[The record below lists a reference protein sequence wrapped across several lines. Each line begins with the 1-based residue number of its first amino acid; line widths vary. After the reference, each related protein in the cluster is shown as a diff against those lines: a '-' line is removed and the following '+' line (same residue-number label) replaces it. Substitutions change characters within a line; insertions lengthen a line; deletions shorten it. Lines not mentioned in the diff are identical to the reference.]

1 MYYENWKEM
10 VDAERTK
17 PYYVELKRQIVED
30 MKTTPVYPPRPA
42 IYRALTAT
50 PIAGVKVVIFGQD
63 PYHGAGQADGLA
75 FSVQPGVAIPPSLRN
90 IIFELRQDVGDA
102 AISQRRRHVGE
113 LADPEHFGVIDGDL
127 SPWATRGV
135 LLLNTALTV
144 RQGEPGSHSRLWR
157 LFAVEAVRAVVE
169 SSQYCVHF
177 VLWGGH
183 ARDVFREAVG
193 ELPYQA
199 AAWGLPDGVRGSRK
213 LGRLVTA
220 TMSPH
225 PSPLSAQRGFFG
237 SRPFS
242 LANAALTSTNGADAA
257 VDWTLT

>member
-1 MYYENWKEM
+1 MYYKSWNAM
-10 VDAERTK
+10 VDSERTK
-17 PYYVELKRQIVED
+17 PYYVELKRQSVED
-30 MKTTPVYPPRPA
+30 MKTTPVYPPWPKL
-42 IYRALTAT
+42 YRALTST
-50 PIAGVKVVIFGQD
+50 PIADVKVVILGQD
-63 PYHGAGQADGLA
+63 PYHGVGQADGLA
-75 FSVQPGVAIPPSLRN
+75 FSVRPGVAIPPSLRN
-90 IIFELRQDVGDA
+90 IIFELRQDVGNA

-113 LADPEHFGVIDGDL
+113 LADPEHFGVVDGDL
-127 SPWATRGV
+127 SPWASRGV

-144 RQGEPGSHSRLWR
+144 RQGEPGSHAKLWR
-157 LFAVEAVRAVVE
+157 PFAVEAVRAVVD
-169 SSQYCVHF
+169 SSRYCIHF

-199 AAWGLPDGVRGSRK
+199 ADWKLPEGVRGSRK
-213 LGRLVTA
+213 LGRHVTA

-225 PSPLSAQRGFFG
+225 PSPLSASRGFFG

-242 LANAALTSTNGADAA
+242 LANAALTYTNGTDAA